1 MSLQDFKS
9 NTSRL
14 SAIQVMIE
22 DPDFSFDV
30 INRVIIISSHHLFP
44 ASRWENRH
52 LTPVWYSLRD
62 AQSSKACGP
71 LVLWVR
77 AQYMYATVLD
87 TVAPLKAEMDI
98 LEAAAAKGQTKL
110 NALEADAKEI
120 EDKIAKYKEEYALLI
135 SEAQVSCR

>member
-1 MSLQDFKS
+1 
-9 NTSRL
+9 
-14 SAIQVMIE
+14 
-22 DPDFSFDV
+22 
-30 INRVIIISSHHLFP
+30 
-44 ASRWENRH
+44 
-52 LTPVWYSLRD
+52 
-62 AQSSKACGP
+62 
-71 LVLWVR
+71 
-77 AQYMYATVLD
+77 MYATVLD